1 MSSFE
6 ELPLVAWEVLY
17 SHMDKESVL
26 HASNVC
32 VSWRKMIHALSFPSN
47 FDSELQD
54 KLEKCGWITSEH
66 DVTKCKCINLKMGL
80 YKFIKNVPG
89 SYIKLGETFSFYVNK
104 FCFCV
109 SKSRICYAMKDARSI
124 SNIQLTTQEKLES
137 INMDYYMVGDGY
149 SFLNGLHSFDNTLVI
164 LENCA
169 YDREEKIHLWNLQK
183 NEYVVDLNISEK
195 AKSGYNFYIE
205 QVKIT
210 KNKLLVMLRI
220 DDDDELDQ
228 FLIWNL
234 DTEDPATSNLSHWT
248 TIDHYDN
255 GCDAEVYMNSKLFC
269 FFSRPSYDKRELRI
283 FRFDELPNFKTKAF
297 DDEED
302 FLSWDFDNQVKLQSG
317 DSGRLAVYDEKFDKL
332 RVYNLD
338 NGVDVEIQ
346 VDLSR
351 IQKMFSCVILGFF
364 MDNIIL
370 VHLDHQ
376 ENEFN
381 FIIVTEVGDVVE
393 SNNQKIMHYG
403 MKDAFLDVDNFA
415 MMMYSNLTEDVLG
428 HQIHLY
434 YM

>member
-47 FDSELQD
+47 CDSELQD
-54 KLEKCGWITSEH
+54 KLEKCGWIMSEH
-66 DVTKCKCINLKMGL
+66 DVTNCKCINLKMGL
-80 YKFIKNVPG
+80 YKFIINVPG
-89 SYIKLGETFSFYVNK
+89 SYKKVCDDFGWDNLS
-104 FCFCV
+104 FCV
-109 SKSRICYAMKDARSI
+109 SKSRIYYAHAMTGARSI
-124 SNIQLTTQEKLES
+124 SIFHPTNQEKLDT
-137 INMDYYMVGDGY
+137 INMDFYLEEDCY
-149 SFLNGLHSFDNTLVI
+149 FPLIGLHSFDNTLVV
-164 LENCA
+164 LE
-169 YDREEKIHLWNLQK
+169 DSSTIKKIHLWNLQK
-183 NEYVVDLNISEK
+183 IEYVVELNISEK